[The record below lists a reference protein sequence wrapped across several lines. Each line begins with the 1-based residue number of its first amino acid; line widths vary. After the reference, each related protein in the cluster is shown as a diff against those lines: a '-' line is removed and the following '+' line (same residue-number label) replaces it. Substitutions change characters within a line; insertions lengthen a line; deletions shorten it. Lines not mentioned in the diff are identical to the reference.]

1 MSPIDLHNLTDR
13 PALFRALTYVI
24 QLSAVGAIY
33 FFTARFGLD
42 LASVYPSATV
52 IWPPAGF
59 ALAAVLLGG
68 YRVVPAIFAAAF
80 LVLTVYNDVT
90 AYTAATK
97 AGKQAL
103 INSASGAIMV
113 LIGTPIYFLCRKR
126 SGSLD

>member
-42 LASVYPSATV
+42 LASVYPSATA

-68 YRVVPAIFAAAF
+68 YRVVPAIFAAAYF
-80 LVLTVYNDVT
+80 MNDASSVPT
-90 AYTAATK
+90 HVAVATAAGNALEAF
-97 AGKQAL
+97 AGGLLVNWWAGGR
-103 INSASGAIMV
+103 NAFA
-113 LIGTPIYFLCRKR
+113 TP
-126 SGSLD
+126 GGVA

>member
-42 LASVYPSATV
+42 LASVYPSATA

-68 YRVVPAIFAAAF
+68 YRVVPAIFAAAYLMNDASSVPTHVAVATATGNALEAFAGGF
-80 LVLTVYNDVT
+80 LV
-90 AYTAATK
+90 
-97 AGKQAL
+97 
-103 INSASGAIMV
+103 
-113 LIGTPIYFLCRKR
+113 
-126 SGSLD
+126 